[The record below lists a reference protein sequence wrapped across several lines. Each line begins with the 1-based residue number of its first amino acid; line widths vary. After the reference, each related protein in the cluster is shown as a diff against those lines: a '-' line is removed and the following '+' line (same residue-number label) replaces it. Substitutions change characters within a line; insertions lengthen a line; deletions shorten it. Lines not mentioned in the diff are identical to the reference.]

1 MEFEANLSGLKVEI
15 DIFILNFS
23 QFVMDKLSE
32 GNLSM
37 NVGSKVN
44 RSALLGDNSPQER
57 HNVSN
62 LLEQQSMG
70 GSSKYQPPQKFFKSD
85 GQSQMD

>member
-1 MEFEANLSGLKVEI
+1 
-15 DIFILNFS
+15 
-23 QFVMDKLSE
+23 MDKLSE

-85 GQSQMD
+85 GQSQMDQFLERLRAEQGGESGNTRKSIAP